1 MTTSSRHEENP
12 LKAITS
18 ETAMYDTPRPLSGD
32 LPLTQRET
40 ENIGHAA
47 GDAMHRA
54 ERAVRNWPNIAY
66 HQVFS
71 DAWEMIE
78 DLYEELVF
86 FCPSPAHVQMFS
98 DWMAHNRDVQ
108 VRHVDDVLTVHER
121 RRQHP
126 RMFYDHLANARQR
139 RADLEHRLAEVRYAE
154 QQDCEA
160 EQHSIQQ
167 AQLRD
172 QQGTTSR
179 RNTIN
184 EHRGRITI
192 WQQEAATA
200 RAATPMISPP
210 PTNNAPATAT
220 RAPAAADAPISVE
233 AFSNILNSSSST
245 TVTNNTASTYRA
257 TVEDVTDEEY
267 ASLTYRATGTFW

>member
-1 MTTSSRHEENP
+1 MHEENP
-12 LKAITS
+12 LKVITS

-32 LPLTQRET
+32 FPLTQRET

-47 GDAMHRA
+47 RDAMRRA

-66 HQVFS
+66 HQVFN

-78 DLYEELVF
+78 DFYEELIF

-98 DWMAHNRDVQ
+98 DWMVYNRDVQ
-108 VRHVDDVLTVHER
+108 VRHVHDVLAVHER

-126 RMFYDHLANARQR
+126 RMFHDHLANARQR
-139 RADLEHRLAEVRYAE
+139 RADLEHRLAEVRDAE
-154 QQDCEA
+154 QQDREA
-160 EQHSIQQ
+160 EQHSVQQ

-184 EHRGRITI
+184 EHRDRITI
-192 WQQEAATA
+192 WQQEAAAA
-200 RAATPMISPP
+200 RAATPTISPA

-220 RAPAAADAPISVE
+220 QAPAAADAPISVE
-233 AFSNILNSSSST
+233 AFSGILNSGSFT
-245 TVTNNTASTYRA
+245 TITNNPASLYRA

-267 ASLTYRATGTFW
+267 ASPTYRLTGTFW